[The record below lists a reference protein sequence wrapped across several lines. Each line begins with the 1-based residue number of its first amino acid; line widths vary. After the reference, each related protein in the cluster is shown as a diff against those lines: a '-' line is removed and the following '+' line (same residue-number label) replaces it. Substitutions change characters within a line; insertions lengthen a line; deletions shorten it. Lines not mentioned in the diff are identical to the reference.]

1 MSSYYEKFADGK
13 VVCIDDEI
21 PFEIPSGWEWC
32 RIRDISQSYIG
43 LTYKPTDVTQTG
55 TIVLRSSNIQEGQ
68 LDLNDIVR
76 VSTPIPDKLW
86 VEENDIV
93 ICARN
98 GSKKLVGKSAIVD
111 SLKEPMTFGA
121 FMAICKTPIFR
132 YVYNFLQSE
141 LFYAQ
146 LRGVSGTTTINQLT
160 QNNFNN
166 FLIPIP
172 PFGEQQRIDERLQI
186 IIPFVNKYS
195 ESQEKLDVLNN
206 SLYNSFRKSIL
217 QEAIQGRLVPQ
228 DDSDEPS
235 SVLLQ
240 RIRKE
245 KLRLVKEGKLKKKD
259 VVDSVIFKGDD
270 NKYYENDGKNVVCI
284 DDEIP
289 FDIPSSWQWVRLEH
303 ICSYIQRGKS
313 PKYSP
318 IKQYPVVAKK
328 CNQWTGFTIEKAQ
341 FIDPTT
347 IESYTQERFLED
359 GDLMWNSTGLGTLGR
374 MAIYWEKLNPYK
386 VAVADSH
393 VTVIRPLKSFVIPQY
408 LYSYF
413 SSYTVQ
419 SVIEDKADGSTKQ
432 KELATNTVK
441 RYLVPFPPLAEQ
453 MRIVEKIKEVT
464 SIMRG

>member
-289 FDIPSSWQWVRLEH
+289 FEIPSSWQWVRLEH

-318 IKQYPVVAKK
+318 IKLYPVVAQK

-341 FIDPTT
+341 FIDATT

>member
-1 MSSYYEKFADGK
+1 MEHLNRKLQQLLLEKIA
-13 VVCIDDEI
+13 
-21 PFEIPSGWEWC
+21 
-32 RIRDISQSYIG
+32 
-43 LTYKPTDVTQTG
+43 
-55 TIVLRSSNIQEGQ
+55 
-68 LDLNDIVR
+68 LD
-76 VSTPIPDKLW
+76 
-86 VEENDIV
+86 
-93 ICARN
+93 
-98 GSKKLVGKSAIVD
+98 
-111 SLKEPMTFGA
+111 
-121 FMAICKTPIFR
+121 
-132 YVYNFLQSE
+132 
-141 LFYAQ
+141 
-146 LRGVSGTTTINQLT
+146 
-160 QNNFNN
+160 
-166 FLIPIP
+166 
-172 PFGEQQRIDERLQI
+172 
-186 IIPFVNKYS
+186 
-195 ESQEKLDVLNN
+195 N
-206 SLYNSFRKSIL
+206 SLMTSLPKSIL
-217 QEAIQGRLVPQ
+217 QEAIQGKLVPQ
-228 DDSDEPS
+228 IVEEGTAKE
-235 SVLLQ
+235 LLDQ
-240 RIRKE
+240 IKEEKE
-245 KLRLVKEGKLKKKD
+245 KLVKQGKLKKSALND
-259 VVDSVIFKGDD
+259 GVIFRGDD

-289 FDIPSSWQWVRLEH
+289 FEIPSSWQWARLEH

-318 IKQYPVVAKK
+318 IKLYPVVAQK

-408 LYSYF
+408 LFSYF

-432 KELATNTVK
+432 KELATTTVK

-453 MRIVEKIKEVT
+453 KRIVEKIKEVT